1 MPPSADLLTVS
12 EGNTYMHTYMHTH
25 MCAFLSAGCSKPY
38 YRPPQLDVDYGTP
51 VGLCREAAAGVFSRE
66 YTHAH
71 VSMDCATYTPT
82 IIHK

>member
-1 MPPSADLLTVS
+1 MTPPPSADLLTVS
-12 EGNTYMHTYMHTH
+12 AGNTSIIHTH

-51 VGLCREAAAGVFSRE
+51 VGLCREDTPGVFSRE

-82 IIHK
+82 IIHQ